1 MHQLP
6 VKATAMTWS
15 TPDHNK
21 VIFLDYNGL
30 VGSVSPL
37 NNEFEWDVSDA
48 DGKNID
54 AGTETTL
61 AEAKKI
67 VETVIKQSKGTSKC
81 RSCGKRTDESGL
93 CDKCY
98 KSEAT
103 AKTKKSAPAVSF
115 TEGELDTLLST
126 HAIDQEVKKMLAK
139 GVLPSQRVTTTQV
152 VADVT
157 EAVRWQEAK
166 EKELA
171 DLKTSDA
178 KGEMPWVQD
187 ITEDFV
193 TYGLSPANT
202 KEEAKIIL
210 ENLDK
215 DLAAQAEAGFGP
227 DARNYIVALR
237 KELELLIEKL

>member
-6 VKATAMTWS
+6 VKAATMTWS

-30 VGSVSPL
+30 VGSVAPL

-48 DGKNID
+48 EGNSID
-54 AGTETTL
+54 AGTEKTVQS
-61 AEAKKI
+61 AKEC
-67 VETVIKQSKGTSKC
+67 VEQEIKKHKGSMKC
-81 RSCGKRTDESGL
+81 RSCGTKTDESGL
-93 CDKCY
+93 CEKCY

-103 AKTKKSAPAVSF
+103 AKTKKAPPAVTF

-139 GVLPSQRVTTTQV
+139 GVLPSQRITTTQV

-157 EAVRWQEAK
+157 EAVRWQQTK
-166 EKELA
+166 EQELQNMKISDTKGDIPWA
-171 DLKTSDA
+171 HDLA
-178 KGEMPWVQD
+178 
-187 ITEDFV
+187 EDFI
-193 TYGLSPANT
+193 TFGLSPANT

-210 ENLDK
+210 ESLDK

-227 DARNYIVALR
+227 EARNYIVVLR